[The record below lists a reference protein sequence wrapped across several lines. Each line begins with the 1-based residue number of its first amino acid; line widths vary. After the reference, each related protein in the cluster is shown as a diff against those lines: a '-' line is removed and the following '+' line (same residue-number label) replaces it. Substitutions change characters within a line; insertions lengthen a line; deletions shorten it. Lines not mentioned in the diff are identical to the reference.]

1 MDNRKLGFND
11 KSFSQINQK
20 IINKSFEFSIK
31 DLFIFTKKGEL
42 IIYNQLNSSNPRK
55 NNNQI
60 NFLSNLTLKISKI
73 NDTFSNQNENM
84 SFSQININ
92 NKKICFQNILK
103 SNYIIVGIF
112 SSETKSSIIKLF
124 LLHIAISFLN
134 YIGEK
139 SYINETLK
147 NKIYESYL
155 FLPLKAH
162 FINITYSLFK
172 NKVLF
177 FSNIKYENLYIIEIS
192 SSKVLFDL
200 NSVIN
205 NEIKE
210 KIINYNILLNE
221 IIFHANNLKKLY
233 EKKYS
238 NRIDSIEY
246 QDYFVKVEYTSTF
259 PRLTFVIKFLPIFKG
274 IAMVHIYSQSKLS
287 RNETEKIYKEFDIIY
302 GSEIHKDINHI
313 EYKFNEPK
321 LLKEIEMFFIE
332 FFFSTNPNFG
342 FFFYPKSDLKYF
354 SSELIRDI
362 NNCIQD
368 ETKKNNNNIYGEVVF
383 RKISNY
389 LYQEFLQTHNLEN
402 KKKEDMF
409 NYIKESEDSDLDI
422 NPIKIKEEKYYTDDD
437 STIKINEMIS
447 TYQWNFLTSTKNINL
462 FQLSKKYSLQ
472 ILFSNM
478 KINPEINPE
487 DITINLSKSN
497 LSDNEVNDKLS
508 DLLQKSMTT
517 KNVELISNNNEN
529 YQFNSSGTLFHLNV
543 TPFRNKKIS
552 KMKNVISQN
561 ILNRRKKGKFT
572 EQLNE
577 KENNKSAI
585 YVNKIKE
592 EMDEVSSSSSN
603 SNSNSNL
610 SIYT

>member
-1 MDNRKLGFND
+1 
-11 KSFSQINQK
+11 
-20 IINKSFEFSIK
+20 
-31 DLFIFTKKGEL
+31 
-42 IIYNQLNSSNPRK
+42 
-55 NNNQI
+55 
-60 NFLSNLTLKISKI
+60 
-73 NDTFSNQNENM
+73 
-84 SFSQININ
+84 
-92 NKKICFQNILK
+92 
-103 SNYIIVGIF
+103 
-112 SSETKSSIIKLF
+112 
-124 LLHIAISFLN
+124 
-134 YIGEK
+134 
-139 SYINETLK
+139 
-147 NKIYESYL
+147 
-155 FLPLKAH
+155 
-162 FINITYSLFK
+162 
-172 NKVLF
+172 
-177 FSNIKYENLYIIEIS
+177 
-192 SSKVLFDL
+192 
-200 NSVIN
+200 
-205 NEIKE
+205 
-210 KIINYNILLNE
+210 
-221 IIFHANNLKKLY
+221 
-233 EKKYS
+233 
-238 NRIDSIEY
+238 
-246 QDYFVKVEYTSTF
+246 
-259 PRLTFVIKFLPIFKG
+259 
-274 IAMVHIYSQSKLS
+274 
-287 RNETEKIYKEFDIIY
+287 
-302 GSEIHKDINHI
+302 
-313 EYKFNEPK
+313 
-321 LLKEIEMFFIE
+321 
-332 FFFSTNPNFG
+332 
-342 FFFYPKSDLKYF
+342 
-354 SSELIRDI
+354 
-362 NNCIQD
+362 
-368 ETKKNNNNIYGEVVF
+368 
-383 RKISNY
+383 
-389 LYQEFLQTHNLEN
+389 
-402 KKKEDMF
+402 MF

-543 TPFRNKKIS
+543 TPLRNKKIS

>member
-1 MDNRKLGFND
+1 
-11 KSFSQINQK
+11 
-20 IINKSFEFSIK
+20 
-31 DLFIFTKKGEL
+31 
-42 IIYNQLNSSNPRK
+42 
-55 NNNQI
+55 
-60 NFLSNLTLKISKI
+60 
-73 NDTFSNQNENM
+73 M

-92 NKKICFQNILK
+92 HKKICFQNILK

-139 SYINETLK
+139 SYINDKLK

-172 NKVLF
+172 NKVLS

-200 NSVIN
+200 NSVIK
-205 NEIKE
+205 NEIKG
-210 KIINYNILLNE
+210 KIINYNLLLNE

-287 RNETEKIYKEFDIIY
+287 RNETEKIYKEFEIIY

-368 ETKKNNNNIYGEVVF
+368 ETKDNKNNIYDEVVF

-409 NYIKESEDSDLDI
+409 NYIKDSQDSDLDI
-422 NPIKIKEEKYYTDDD
+422 NPIKIKEDKYYTDDD
-437 STIKINEMIS
+437 STIRKNEMIS

-497 LSDNEVNDKLS
+497 ITDNDIDKLCE
-508 DLLQKSMTT
+508 LLQKSMTT
-517 KNVELISNNNEN
+517 KNIELINDNNQNEK
-529 YQFNSSGTLFHLNV
+529 YRFSSSGTLFHLNV
-543 TPFRNKKIS
+543 TPFRNKKNTKI
-552 KMKNVISQN
+552 KNVISQN
-561 ILNRRKKGKFT
+561 ILYSRKKGKYTQFFD
-572 EQLNE
+572 E

-603 SNSNSNL
+603 SNSNL

>member
-1 MDNRKLGFND
+1 
-11 KSFSQINQK
+11 
-20 IINKSFEFSIK
+20 
-31 DLFIFTKKGEL
+31 
-42 IIYNQLNSSNPRK
+42 
-55 NNNQI
+55 
-60 NFLSNLTLKISKI
+60 
-73 NDTFSNQNENM
+73 
-84 SFSQININ
+84 
-92 NKKICFQNILK
+92 
-103 SNYIIVGIF
+103 
-112 SSETKSSIIKLF
+112 
-124 LLHIAISFLN
+124 
-134 YIGEK
+134 
-139 SYINETLK
+139 
-147 NKIYESYL
+147 
-155 FLPLKAH
+155 
-162 FINITYSLFK
+162 
-172 NKVLF
+172 
-177 FSNIKYENLYIIEIS
+177 
-192 SSKVLFDL
+192 
-200 NSVIN
+200 
-205 NEIKE
+205 
-210 KIINYNILLNE
+210 
-221 IIFHANNLKKLY
+221 
-233 EKKYS
+233 
-238 NRIDSIEY
+238 
-246 QDYFVKVEYTSTF
+246 
-259 PRLTFVIKFLPIFKG
+259 
-274 IAMVHIYSQSKLS
+274 
-287 RNETEKIYKEFDIIY
+287 
-302 GSEIHKDINHI
+302 
-313 EYKFNEPK
+313 
-321 LLKEIEMFFIE
+321 
-332 FFFSTNPNFG
+332 
-342 FFFYPKSDLKYF
+342 
-354 SSELIRDI
+354 
-362 NNCIQD
+362 
-368 ETKKNNNNIYGEVVF
+368 
-383 RKISNY
+383 
-389 LYQEFLQTHNLEN
+389 
-402 KKKEDMF
+402 MF

-552 KMKNVISQN
+552 KIKNVISQN

>member
-1 MDNRKLGFND
+1 
-11 KSFSQINQK
+11 
-20 IINKSFEFSIK
+20 
-31 DLFIFTKKGEL
+31 
-42 IIYNQLNSSNPRK
+42 
-55 NNNQI
+55 
-60 NFLSNLTLKISKI
+60 
-73 NDTFSNQNENM
+73 M

-92 NKKICFQNILK
+92 HKKICFQNILK

-139 SYINETLK
+139 SYINDKLK

-172 NKVLF
+172 NKVLS

-200 NSVIN
+200 NSVIK
-205 NEIKE
+205 NEIKG
-210 KIINYNILLNE
+210 KIINYNLLLNE

-287 RNETEKIYKEFDIIY
+287 RNETEKIYKEFEIIY

-332 FFFSTNPNFG
+332 FFFSNNPTFG

-354 SSELIRDI
+354 STELLKDI
-362 NNCIQD
+362 HNCIKD
-368 ETKKNNNNIYGEVVF
+368 ENINNNNINNDIF
-383 RKISNY
+383 RKITNY

-409 NYIKESEDSDLDI
+409 NYIKENEESDLDI
-422 NPIKIKEEKYYTDDD
+422 NPIKINEDKYCLNDND
-437 STIKINEMIS
+437 SSFRKNEMIS
-447 TYQWNFLTSTKNINL
+447 TYQWNFLTSTKNLNL

-478 KINPEINPE
+478 KINPDINPE
-487 DITINLSKSN
+487 DITINLSKSEN
-497 LSDNEVNDKLS
+497 YLSLNDIDDKLS
-508 DLLQKSMTT
+508 ELLQKDISMMT
-517 KNVELISNNNEN
+517 KNNIEIIEDKNKFSSN
-529 YQFNSSGTLFHLNV
+529 SGTLFHLNV
-543 TPFRNKKIS
+543 TPFRNKKIN

-561 ILNRRKKGKFT
+561 IFHRRKNGKFS
-572 EQLNE
+572 EFYDE
-577 KENNKSAI
+577 KEINNKSAI

-592 EMDEVSSSSSN
+592 EMVEVSDSS
-603 SNSNSNL
+603 SNSNL

>member
-1 MDNRKLGFND
+1 
-11 KSFSQINQK
+11 
-20 IINKSFEFSIK
+20 
-31 DLFIFTKKGEL
+31 
-42 IIYNQLNSSNPRK
+42 
-55 NNNQI
+55 
-60 NFLSNLTLKISKI
+60 
-73 NDTFSNQNENM
+73 
-84 SFSQININ
+84 
-92 NKKICFQNILK
+92 
-103 SNYIIVGIF
+103 
-112 SSETKSSIIKLF
+112 
-124 LLHIAISFLN
+124 
-134 YIGEK
+134 
-139 SYINETLK
+139 
-147 NKIYESYL
+147 
-155 FLPLKAH
+155 
-162 FINITYSLFK
+162 
-172 NKVLF
+172 
-177 FSNIKYENLYIIEIS
+177 
-192 SSKVLFDL
+192 
-200 NSVIN
+200 
-205 NEIKE
+205 
-210 KIINYNILLNE
+210 
-221 IIFHANNLKKLY
+221 
-233 EKKYS
+233 
-238 NRIDSIEY
+238 
-246 QDYFVKVEYTSTF
+246 
-259 PRLTFVIKFLPIFKG
+259 
-274 IAMVHIYSQSKLS
+274 
-287 RNETEKIYKEFDIIY
+287 
-302 GSEIHKDINHI
+302 
-313 EYKFNEPK
+313 
-321 LLKEIEMFFIE
+321 
-332 FFFSTNPNFG
+332 
-342 FFFYPKSDLKYF
+342 
-354 SSELIRDI
+354 
-362 NNCIQD
+362 
-368 ETKKNNNNIYGEVVF
+368 
-383 RKISNY
+383 
-389 LYQEFLQTHNLEN
+389 
-402 KKKEDMF
+402 MF

>member
-1 MDNRKLGFND
+1 
-11 KSFSQINQK
+11 
-20 IINKSFEFSIK
+20 
-31 DLFIFTKKGEL
+31 
-42 IIYNQLNSSNPRK
+42 
-55 NNNQI
+55 
-60 NFLSNLTLKISKI
+60 
-73 NDTFSNQNENM
+73 M

-92 NKKICFQNILK
+92 HKKICFQNILK

-139 SYINETLK
+139 SYINDKLK

-172 NKVLF
+172 NKVLS

-200 NSVIN
+200 NSVIK
-205 NEIKE
+205 NEIKG
-210 KIINYNILLNE
+210 KIINYNLLLNE

-287 RNETEKIYKEFDIIY
+287 RNETEKIYKEFEIIY

-368 ETKKNNNNIYGEVVF
+368 ETKDNKNNIYDEVVF

-409 NYIKESEDSDLDI
+409 NYIKDSQDSDLDI
-422 NPIKIKEEKYYTDDD
+422 NPIKIKEDKYYTDDD
-437 STIKINEMIS
+437 STIRKNEMIS

-497 LSDNEVNDKLS
+497 ITDNDIDKLS
-508 DLLQKSMTT
+508 ELLQKSMTT
-517 KNVELISNNNEN
+517 KNIELINDNNQNEK
-529 YQFNSSGTLFHLNV
+529 YRFSSSGTLFHLNV
-543 TPFRNKKIS
+543 TPFRNKKNTKI
-552 KMKNVISQN
+552 KNVISQN
-561 ILNRRKKGKFT
+561 ILYSRKIGKYTQFFD
-572 EQLNE
+572 E

-603 SNSNSNL
+603 SNSNL